1 MVGASGGAGA
11 GPGSGAIITV
21 HRPARR
27 TRPAVHVGRYAD
39 RVLNRREALGEY
51 LRGALWVLPAISV
64 VLAMGVGSG
73 LSSFN
78 VPAGSP
84 LHRLVF
90 QGTADDARTLLIG
103 IAGTTITVIAL
114 MLGLTV
120 VALQLSSTQF
130 SPRILRNFLR
140 DRPNQLVLSVFVG
153 TFAYAMAGLYTVGIS
168 GAIGCLFLSL
178 GALVY
183 EVHHISHS
191 MQVDE
196 IMRKIE
202 RNTTAVIHDGLP
214 AGDSGLPPVPAH
226 AVAVAAHC
234 SGYLQTVHLEY
245 AAAYAAE
252 HNVHVRLT
260 RRVGQHIVA
269 GSPLAW
275 AWTDSGSAPDP
286 AGLPEAV
293 AACVRIGFERTDE
306 QDAAFGLRQLVD
318 IASKALSP
326 AVNDPYTAVQAID
339 HLAIVLASLAARP
352 LGSTVLVAGP
362 SGSVAAPALEFS
374 GFLDLACAQIRRYG
388 SSEPMVSRTLIEML
402 GAAANTLAVDT
413 GGRCA
418 AIAGQLRLILEAAE
432 QQTAQPADL
441 EWVRREG
448 ERLMRTLTSSPADG
462 G

>member
-1 MVGASGGAGA
+1 
-11 GPGSGAIITV
+11 
-21 HRPARR
+21 
-27 TRPAVHVGRYAD
+27 VHVGRYAD

-153 TFAYAMAGLYTVGIS
+153 TFAYAMAGLYTVGVSAGERTADFPRLAIS

-388 SSEPMVSRTLIEML
+388 SSEPMVSRTMIEML

-413 GGRCA
+413 GGRCN